1 MKFINI
7 ALFFTLIATVTGK
20 SISDIIHILETL
32 SGINILAL
40 YVNQNY
46 LDMWHMNMYK
56 DYGQISRNLDGS
68 SLLTLQNFNPLTKFS
83 NYTIPQHALL
93 VQLKDFEERYIGKFI
108 SYLFLNIQS
117 YKPS

>member
-1 MKFINI
+1 MNFINI
-7 ALFFTLIATVTGK
+7 ALFWTLTAAVTGK

-40 YVNQNY
+40 HVNQNY

-68 SLLTLQNFNPLTKFS
+68 SMLTLHKNFNPVTKFC

-93 VQLKDFEERYIGKFI
+93 VQLNDFEER
-108 SYLFLNIQS
+108 
-117 YKPS
+117 

>member
-7 ALFFTLIATVTGK
+7 ALFLTLTAAATGK

-40 YVNQNY
+40 YVNQNH

-56 DYGQISRNLDGS
+56 DYGQISRNLEGP
-68 SLLTLQNFNPLTKFS
+68 SLLTLHKNFNPHTKFC
-83 NYTIPQHALL
+83 NYTIPQHTLL
-93 VQLKDFEERYIGKFI
+93 VQLTDFEER
-108 SYLFLNIQS
+108 
-117 YKPS
+117 